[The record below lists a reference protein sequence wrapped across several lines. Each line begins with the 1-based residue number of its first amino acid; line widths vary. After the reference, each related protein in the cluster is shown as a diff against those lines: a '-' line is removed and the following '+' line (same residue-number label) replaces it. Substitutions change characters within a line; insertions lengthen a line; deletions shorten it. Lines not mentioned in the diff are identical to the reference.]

1 MFFLKSFVVNSDRP
15 RSIDP
20 YYIMLFT
27 GRLDILSISL
37 TRTSLDKYNVSQEKL
52 QDLESRIQELNQTF
66 YDLVKNNKHDRIITR
81 YYKETP

>member
-15 RSIDP
+15 RSSDP
-20 YYIMLFT
+20 YNIMLFT

-66 YDLVKNNKHDRIITR
+66 YDLIKNNKHDRIITR

>member
-15 RSIDP
+15 RRSDP